1 MKLIAAVSP
10 SCGAKLDVNPKEET
24 VVCKY
29 AKEVE
34 NFTLHNFY
42 CLLVNTL

>member
-1 MKLIAAVSP
+1 MKLIAAINP

-29 AKEVE
+29 
-34 NFTLHNFY
+34 
-42 CLLVNTL
+42 C

>member
-1 MKLIAAVSP
+1 MKLIVAVSP

-29 AKEVE
+29 
-34 NFTLHNFY
+34 
-42 CLLVNTL
+42 C

>member
-1 MKLIAAVSP
+1 MKLVAAVCP

-29 AKEVE
+29 
-34 NFTLHNFY
+34 
-42 CLLVNTL
+42 C

>member
-10 SCGAKLDVNPKEET
+10 SCGAKLDANSKEET

-29 AKEVE
+29 
-34 NFTLHNFY
+34 
-42 CLLVNTL
+42 C

>member
-10 SCGAKLDVNPKEET
+10 SCGAKLDVNPKKET

-29 AKEVE
+29 
-34 NFTLHNFY
+34 
-42 CLLVNTL
+42 C